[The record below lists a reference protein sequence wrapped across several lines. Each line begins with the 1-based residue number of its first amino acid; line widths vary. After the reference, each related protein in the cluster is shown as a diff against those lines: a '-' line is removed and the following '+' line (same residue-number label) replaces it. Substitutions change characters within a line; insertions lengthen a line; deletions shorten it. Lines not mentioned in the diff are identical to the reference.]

1 MSIKKLRRYLQQQFD
16 VVASLDREYDPD
28 YFVDIEVGQIVGEAR
43 RRCCEL
49 GFEEIGEEVNTLSP
63 RDALPILGKLL
74 TWAQERRSET
84 DAMSPPKVA
93 KMFGV
98 KPDKVLYWI
107 HSGQLEAVNIA
118 KDEGHRPQYAVTPAG
133 LDTFTRRRATRA
145 PVRTRR
151 TRRPSSGKVY
161 V

>member
-16 VVASLDREYDPD
+16 AVASLDRECDPD
-28 YFVDIEVGQIVGEAR
+28 YFVDIEVGQIVEEAR

-49 GFEEIGEEVNTLSP
+49 GFDEIGGEVGTLSP
-63 RDALPILGKLL
+63 RNALPILGTLL
-74 TWAQERRSET
+74 TWAREKRSET

-118 KDEGHRPQYAVTPAG
+118 KDEGNRPQYAVTPAG
-133 LDTFTRRRATRA
+133 LDTFTRRRSTR
-145 PVRTRR
+145 PPTKMRR
-151 TRRPSSGKVY
+151 QRPRPSGKVY
-161 V
+161 Y